1 MTEEWITPCIPDSH
15 LYKVT
20 NSRHRIGTV
29 FSPDDGNIVARNM
42 YRKAINIL
50 SKFLHQVGSIYKRNV
65 YIRRVYICPFTRRLR
80 NTPLFPVLWK
90 SSPSS
95 ESSLTLHPAEYCG
108 QTEKWLLIFQKIGR
122 TYTQKNEGEKKSDE
136 KRMGRNMIWGGY
148 VHGLS
153 INIFVRLHPTIHK

>member
-1 MTEEWITPCIPDSH
+1 MCT
-15 LYKVT
+15 L
-20 NSRHRIGTV
+20 GTFV
-29 FSPDDGNIVARNM
+29 CVRFLDGW
-42 YRKAINIL
+42 
-50 SKFLHQVGSIYKRNV
+50 
-65 YIRRVYICPFTRRLR
+65 LR
-80 NTPLFPVLWK
+80 NTPLFPDLWK

-122 TYTQKNEGEKKSDE
+122 TYTQKNEGEKKSDK